1 MSRFKKLLNIAYYL
15 IVVIFVITFLL
26 SVNKVSWFV
35 DMDLQSYLL
44 DDRVKLGITVIG
56 SIILVVLSVKIIV
69 TIFKKNDDRYLILFE
84 EGGNISISDT
94 VIEKTVINTLK
105 EFEEVIECTAKVKI
119 KNKNNGD
126 SKVKLNIKCGLDEAV
141 CRAKGYY
148 DFDEKSENSN
158 ENISK
163 STKKSKKSISKED
176 KKENSELLS
185 EVKKVEKE
193 DNIELAGEV
202 KEVGK
207 DNNTELA
214 SEVKEVEKEDKTE
227 LASEVKEVE
236 KEDKT
241 ELASEI
247 KEAREVISEDK
258 KDSEILG
265 LENKKVELSE
275 SNKKRISSMGIDDLC
290 NTIQVRIHNSLE
302 DFLAQKVDK
311 VNIKFYDVEVKEK
324 KIDLE
329 NSKQNNKVGLAKD
342 NKKNKN
348 KRVN

>member
-1 MSRFKKLLNIAYYL
+1 MSRFKKLLNIVYYL
-15 IVVIFVITFLL
+15 VVVIFVITFLL

-119 KNKNNGD
+119 KNKNSGD

-176 KKENSELLS
+176 KKDNTELAS
-185 EVKKVEKE
+185 EVKEVGKE
-193 DNIELAGEV
+193 DNIELASEV
-202 KEVGK
+202 KEIGK
-207 DNNTELA
+207 DDNTELA
-214 SEVKEVEKEDKTE
+214 SEVKEVEKEDK
-227 LASEVKEVE
+227 K
-236 KEDKT
+236 

-275 SNKKRISSMGIDDLC
+275 SNKKRISSTGIDDLC

-302 DFLAQKVDK
+302 DFLSQKVDK

-329 NSKQNNKVGLAKD
+329 NSNQKNKVGLVKD
-342 NKKNKN
+342 NNKKSKS

>member
-1 MSRFKKLLNIAYYL
+1 MSRFKKLLNIVYYL

-119 KNKNNGD
+119 KNKNSGD

-193 DNIELAGEV
+193 G
-202 KEVGK
+202 
-207 DNNTELA
+207 NTELA
-214 SEVKEVEKEDKTE
+214 SEVKEIGKEGNTE

-329 NSKQNNKVGLAKD
+329 NSNQKNKAGLVKDNNKKS
-342 NKKNKN
+342 KS

>member
-1 MSRFKKLLNIAYYL
+1 MSRFKKLLNIVYYL
-15 IVVIFVITFLL
+15 VVVIFVITFLL

-56 SIILVVLSVKIIV
+56 SIILVILSVKIIV

-119 KNKNNGD
+119 KNKNSGD

-163 STKKSKKSISKED
+163 STKKSKKSISKE
-176 KKENSELLS
+176 
-185 EVKKVEKE
+185 
-193 DNIELAGEV
+193 
-202 KEVGK
+202 VGK

-214 SEVKEVEKEDKTE
+214 SEVKEIGKDDNTE

-311 VNIKFYDVEVKEK
+311 VNIKFYVVEVKEK

>member
-1 MSRFKKLLNIAYYL
+1 MSRFKKLLNIVYYL

-56 SIILVVLSVKIIV
+56 SIILVILSVKIIV

-84 EGGNISISDT
+84 KGGNISISDT

-119 KNKNNGD
+119 KNKNSGD

-163 STKKSKKSISKED
+163 STKKSKKSISKE
-176 KKENSELLS
+176 
-185 EVKKVEKE
+185 
-193 DNIELAGEV
+193 
-202 KEVGK
+202 VGK

-214 SEVKEVEKEDKTE
+214 SEVKKVEKEGNTELASEVKEIGKDDNTE

>member
-1 MSRFKKLLNIAYYL
+1 MSRFKKLLNIVYYL
-15 IVVIFVITFLL
+15 VVVIFVITFLL

-119 KNKNNGD
+119 KNKNSGD

-176 KKENSELLS
+176 KKDNTELLS

-207 DNNTELA
+207 DNN
-214 SEVKEVEKEDKTE
+214 TE

-324 KIDLE
+324 KIDFE

>member
-1 MSRFKKLLNIAYYL
+1 RS
-15 IVVIFVITFLL
+15 
-26 SVNKVSWFV
+26 
-35 DMDLQSYLL
+35 
-44 DDRVKLGITVIG
+44 
-56 SIILVVLSVKIIV
+56 
-69 TIFKKNDDRYLILFE
+69 
-84 EGGNISISDT
+84 
-94 VIEKTVINTLK
+94 
-105 EFEEVIECTAKVKI
+105 
-119 KNKNNGD
+119 
-126 SKVKLNIKCGLDEAV
+126 
-141 CRAKGYY
+141 
-148 DFDEKSENSN
+148 
-158 ENISK
+158 
-163 STKKSKKSISKED
+163 
-176 KKENSELLS
+176 
-185 EVKKVEKE
+185 
-193 DNIELAGEV
+193 LAR
-202 KEVGK
+202 
-207 DNNTELA
+207 
-214 SEVKEVEKEDKTE
+214 
-227 LASEVKEVE
+227 
-236 KEDKT
+236 
-241 ELASEI
+241 EI

>member
-1 MSRFKKLLNIAYYL
+1 MSRFKKLLNIVYYL
-15 IVVIFVITFLL
+15 VVVIFVITFLL

-119 KNKNNGD
+119 KNKNSGD

-176 KKENSELLS
+176 KKDNTELLS

-207 DNNTELA
+207 DNN
-214 SEVKEVEKEDKTE
+214 TE

>member
-1 MSRFKKLLNIAYYL
+1 MSRFKKLLNIVYYL
-15 IVVIFVITFLL
+15 VVVIFVITFLL

-44 DDRVKLGITVIG
+44 DDRVKLGITIIG
-56 SIILVVLSVKIIV
+56 SIILVILSVKIIV

-119 KNKNNGD
+119 KNKNSGD

-176 KKENSELLS
+176 KKDNTELLS

-207 DNNTELA
+207 DNN
-214 SEVKEVEKEDKTE
+214 TE

-329 NSKQNNKVGLAKD
+329 NSNQNNKVGLAKD

>member
-1 MSRFKKLLNIAYYL
+1 MSRFKKLLNIVYYL

-119 KNKNNGD
+119 KNKNSGD

-163 STKKSKKSISKED
+163 STKKSKKSISKEY
-176 KKENSELLS
+176 KKDNTELLS

-207 DNNTELA
+207 DNN
-214 SEVKEVEKEDKTE
+214 TE

>member
-1 MSRFKKLLNIAYYL
+1 MSRFKKLLNIVYYL
-15 IVVIFVITFLL
+15 VVVIFVITFLL

-119 KNKNNGD
+119 KNKNSGD

-214 SEVKEVEKEDKTE
+214 SE
-227 LASEVKEVE
+227 
-236 KEDKT
+236 
-241 ELASEI
+241 I

-329 NSKQNNKVGLAKD
+329 NSNQKNKVGLVKD
-342 NKKNKN
+342 NNKKSKS

>member
-1 MSRFKKLLNIAYYL
+1 MSRFKKLLNIVYYL

-56 SIILVVLSVKIIV
+56 SIILVILSVKIIV

-84 EGGNISISDT
+84 KGGNISISDT

-119 KNKNNGD
+119 KNKNSGD

-163 STKKSKKSISKED
+163 STKKSKKSISKE
-176 KKENSELLS
+176 
-185 EVKKVEKE
+185 
-193 DNIELAGEV
+193 
-202 KEVGK
+202 VGK

-214 SEVKEVEKEDKTE
+214 SEVKK
-227 LASEVKEVE
+227 VE

-329 NSKQNNKVGLAKD
+329 NSNQKNKVGLVKD
-342 NKKNKN
+342 NNKKSKS

>member
-1 MSRFKKLLNIAYYL
+1 MSRFKKLLNIVYYL

-119 KNKNNGD
+119 KNKNSGD

-227 LASEVKEVE
+227 LASE
-236 KEDKT
+236 
-241 ELASEI
+241 I

-265 LENKKVELSE
+265 LENKKVKLSE

>member
-1 MSRFKKLLNIAYYL
+1 MSRFKKLLNIVYYL
-15 IVVIFVITFLL
+15 IIVIFVITFLL

-119 KNKNNGD
+119 KNKNSGD

-227 LASEVKEVE
+227 LASE
-236 KEDKT
+236 
-241 ELASEI
+241 I

-324 KIDLE
+324 KIDFE

>member
-1 MSRFKKLLNIAYYL
+1 MSRFKKLLNIVYYL
-15 IVVIFVITFLL
+15 VVVIFVITFLL

-35 DMDLQSYLL
+35 DMDLQSYFL

-119 KNKNNGD
+119 KNKNSGD

-176 KKENSELLS
+176 KKDNTELLS

-207 DNNTELA
+207 DNN
-214 SEVKEVEKEDKTE
+214 TE

-342 NKKNKN
+342 NKN

>member
-1 MSRFKKLLNIAYYL
+1 MSRFKKLLNIVYYL

-119 KNKNNGD
+119 KNKNSGD

-193 DNIELAGEV
+193 G
-202 KEVGK
+202 
-207 DNNTELA
+207 NTELA
-214 SEVKEVEKEDKTE
+214 SEVKEIGKEGNTE

-329 NSKQNNKVGLAKD
+329 NSNQKNKVGLVKD
-342 NKKNKN
+342 NNKKSKS

>member
-1 MSRFKKLLNIAYYL
+1 MSRFKKLLNIVYYL

-119 KNKNNGD
+119 KNKNSGD

-176 KKENSELLS
+176 KK
-185 EVKKVEKE
+185 
-193 DNIELAGEV
+193 D
-202 KEVGK
+202 
-207 DNNTELA
+207 NTELA
-214 SEVKEVEKEDKTE
+214 SEVKEVEKEDK
-227 LASEVKEVE
+227 K
-236 KEDKT
+236 

>member
-1 MSRFKKLLNIAYYL
+1 MSRFKKLLNIVYYL

-176 KKENSELLS
+176 KKENTELLS

-207 DNNTELA
+207 DNN
-214 SEVKEVEKEDKTE
+214 TE

-329 NSKQNNKVGLAKD
+329 NSKQNNKVGLVKD
-342 NKKNKN
+342 NNKKSKS

>member
-119 KNKNNGD
+119 KNKNSGD

-163 STKKSKKSISKED
+163 STKKSKKSISKE
-176 KKENSELLS
+176 
-185 EVKKVEKE
+185 
-193 DNIELAGEV
+193 
-202 KEVGK
+202 VGK

-214 SEVKEVEKEDKTE
+214 SEVKKVEKEGNTE
-227 LASEVKEVE
+227 LASEVKEIGKDDNTELASEVKDVE